1 MKPKNVAIVNYG
13 AGFIIVEMYRNMNH
27 VADMHLPEELFIRTY
42 TPTLVRFYGKHA
54 KRLRCQSSL

>member
-27 VADMHLPEELFIRTY
+27 VADMQLRGTY
-42 TPTLVRFYGKHA
+42 PKS
-54 KRLRCQSSL
+54 CS